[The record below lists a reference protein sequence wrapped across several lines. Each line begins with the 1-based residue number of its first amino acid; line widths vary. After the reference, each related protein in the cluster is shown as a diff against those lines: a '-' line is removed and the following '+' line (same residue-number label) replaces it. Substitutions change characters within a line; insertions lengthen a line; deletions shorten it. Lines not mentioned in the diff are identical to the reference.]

1 MVNSVFTLY
10 ELSNGDDTEGEGTVS
25 FFRDMLGLMSSDTV
39 FRVLTTHFIAFGLV
53 ISLQIC
59 LFSVFFHL

>member
-25 FFRDMLGLMSSDTV
+25 LKKNMLRLMSSDTV
-39 FRVLTTHFIAFGLV
+39 FRLMD
-53 ISLQIC
+53 
-59 LFSVFFHL
+59 